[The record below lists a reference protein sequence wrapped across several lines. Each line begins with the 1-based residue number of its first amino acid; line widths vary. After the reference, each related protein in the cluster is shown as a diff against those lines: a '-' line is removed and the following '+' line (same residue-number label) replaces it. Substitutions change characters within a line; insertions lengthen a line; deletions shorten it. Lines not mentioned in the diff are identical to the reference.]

1 MLRAKTGAI
10 LPERRSII
18 SAGSPELPTIVKQ
31 TGRTPRRRRVQWLS
45 RGQATVEWVL
55 IVSLVVVVIFGLIF
69 IFRHHIFALGTEA
82 WLKIVE
88 WIE

>member
-1 MLRAKTGAI
+1 M
-10 LPERRSII
+10 
-18 SAGSPELPTIVKQ
+18 
-31 TGRTPRRRRVQWLS
+31 QWLS